1 MSLDILDKQKNEL
14 YRRAYPKLLLVFV
27 GLSVLAVILTIT
39 LTLITIVQPK
49 AKNYAALNTG
59 EIVPLYAYSEPVL
72 TDSYI
77 RSWATM
83 ASRSVLN
90 LSFNNYEVELKK
102 ASAYFTPAAFTILKK
117 SLLTKGYL
125 KTLTSAKLLMRS
137 YVNGQVVIV
146 WQGVEAGH
154 FVWKVQLPITVR
166 YEGASSEVTRRL
178 IANLTIARVPTADNP
193 RAILIQS
200 ISL

>member
-1 MSLDILDKQKNEL
+1 
-14 YRRAYPKLLLVFV
+14 LLLVFV
-27 GLSVLAVILTIT
+27 GLSVLAVILTLT
-39 LTLITIVQPK
+39 LTVITVAQPK
-49 AKNYAALNTG
+49 PKNYAALNTG

-90 LSFNNYEVELKK
+90 LSFNNYEAELQQ
-102 ASAYFTPAAFTILKK
+102 ASVYFLPEAFDKLKTV
-117 SLLTKGYL
+117 LLTKGYL
-125 KTLTSAKLLMRS
+125 KALTASKLIMRS

-146 WQGVEAGH
+146 WQGMESGQ
-154 FVWKVQLPITVR
+154 FIWKVQLPITIQ
-166 YEGASSEVTRRL
+166 YEGASGEATKRL

-193 RAILIQS
+193 RAILIKS
-200 ISL
+200 ITL